1 MEIFLRL
8 AAGATL
14 LGSEAAEA
22 VGKGGFG
29 INFDIL
35 ETNLINISIVIAV
48 VVYFGR
54 KFLGKILGDRT
65 AAIEAQIKEVEQR
78 KQSAAAAL
86 ASQQQK
92 LAQAQAEA
100 AKIRASAEDGAKLA
114 REAILVKAEQDVA
127 RMRET
132 AAQELGSEQ
141 ARVINEL
148 RQRIAL
154 MAMQRA
160 EGELPSRLNDDLQQ
174 RLVDRSI
181 ALLGGGS

>member
-22 VGKGGFG
+22 VGEGGFG
-29 INFDIL
+29 LNFDIL
-35 ETNLINISIVIAV
+35 ETNLINLSIAIAV
-48 VVYFGR
+48 VVYLGR
-54 KFLGKILGDRT
+54 KFLGKILSDRT
-65 AAIEAQIKEVEQR
+65 TAIEAQIKEAEQR
-78 KQSAAAAL
+78 KQSAASAL

-92 LAQAQAEA
+92 LAQAQSEA
-100 AKIRASAEDGAKLA
+100 ARIRTSAEEGAKSA
-114 REAILVKAEQDVA
+114 RAAILVKAEQDVA

-141 ARVINEL
+141 ERVINEL

-160 EGELPSRLNDDLQQ
+160 EGELPDRLNDDLQQ